1 MTTKTLLIDPQAG
14 VLTLTLNRPEKRNA
28 IHNDLARA
36 LLTALQQAD
45 ADPAVRCVV
54 LRGNGPTFCA
64 GRDVSAAP
72 TEGDLTL
79 TQQVA
84 QAIVHCAKPVIA
96 AVHGWVVGA
105 GLEWM
110 LCADVVIA
118 ADNARFKLPEA
129 SLGVFVTGGI
139 SAILPAVA
147 GISRAKAMMLLGEEF
162 TATQA
167 QAWGLVWDVVKP
179 DALDGRVGEC
189 ARRLVAMEPE
199 VISRFKRVLND
210 VGLAEFDQAVR
221 VETLVQRELMTLA
234 VKKPL

>member
-1 MTTKTLLIDPQAG
+1 MASMTTTTLLSERQAG

-36 LLTALQQAD
+36 LLIALQQAD

-54 LRGNGPTFCA
+54 LRGNGPAFCA

-72 TEGDLTL
+72 TEDDLTL

-84 QAIVHCAKPVIA
+84 SAIVHCSKPVIA
-96 AVHGWVVGA
+96 AVHGWTVGA

-118 ADNARFKLPEA
+118 ADNAHFKLPEA

-147 GISRAKAMMLLGEEF
+147 GVARAKAMMLLGEEF
-162 TATQA
+162 SAEQA
-167 QAWGLVWDVVKP
+167 KAWGLVWELVEP
-179 DALDGRVGEC
+179 DALSTRSIEC
-189 ARRLVAMEPE
+189 AVKLAALDPQV
-199 VISRFKRVLND
+199 VGHFKRVLNG
-210 VGLAEFDQAVR
+210 VGLSGFDRAI
-221 VETLVQRELMTLA
+221 EIESTVQRALMN
-234 VKKPL
+234 